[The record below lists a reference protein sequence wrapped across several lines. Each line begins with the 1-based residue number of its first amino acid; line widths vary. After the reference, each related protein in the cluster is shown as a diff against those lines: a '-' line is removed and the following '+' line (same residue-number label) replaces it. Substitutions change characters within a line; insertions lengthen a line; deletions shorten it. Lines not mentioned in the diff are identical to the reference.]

1 MIDKQA
7 NNKNDSSS
15 EQQYSDFGVKQQKN
29 TDGVLLLNR
38 PPAYATLFINKKY
51 ILGCACNSLSC
62 CGSCLESCFS
72 KAVSN
77 LSG

>member
-29 TDGVLLLNR
+29 TDQQTKIG
-38 PPAYATLFINKKY
+38 
-51 ILGCACNSLSC
+51 
-62 CGSCLESCFS
+62 EH
-72 KAVSN
+72 
-77 LSG
+77 